1 LDRKTVQSP
10 NVFLGRQP
18 NRPPHGLRAWHSG
31 NHARVRRAVCL
42 FRGKVHNVMEPAAW
56 AKPIT
61 VGPHYGNS
69 PEAVGMVESGAISA
83 VSSAPGLAA
92 VLGAWMSDPV
102 RASTQGSAARDFL
115 TARLGASERIA
126 DAIDAAI
133 EAGPR

>member
-1 LDRKTVQSP
+1 MLLLDRVG
-10 NVFLGRQP
+10 VLAECYR
-18 NRPPHGLRAWHSG
+18 
-31 NHARVRRAVCL
+31 HADWVMVGGS